1 MYICRLDLSALQ
13 LEFVE
18 LLIRLVPNEE
28 EMKKFQQFVVEKQ
41 NPKTLPEDDRFM
53 LEVHRR
59 MHGPHPLMLPLIP
72 FSFLPIPLTVEPHRQ
87 AEVQAPDNVIHGE
100 F

>member
-59 MHGPHPLMLPLIP
+59 RMHGPHPLMYPSPSSP
-72 FSFLPIPLTVEPHRQ
+72 FL
-87 AEVQAPDNVIHGE
+87 
-100 F
+100 